1 MCSKNAAC
9 EIPYFPLSISIE
21 QRKHNNQNIY
31 KSDEPLQTTT
41 VFHSDFDSTMSPS
54 HQGTQDVS
62 FSPHNDTLEL
72 PTNPDDLNYQV
83 LDESINTKDPGLE
96 ITNNTELLIT
106 ETICNDPVVAN
117 SEQCC
122 LSIFA

>member
-1 MCSKNAAC
+1 
-9 EIPYFPLSISIE
+9 
-21 QRKHNNQNIY
+21 
-31 KSDEPLQTTT
+31 
-41 VFHSDFDSTMSPS
+41 MSPS

-96 ITNNTELLIT
+96 ITNNTELLIM
-106 ETICNDPVVAN
+106 
-117 SEQCC
+117 
-122 LSIFA
+122 LSINFCIIDNHLFI